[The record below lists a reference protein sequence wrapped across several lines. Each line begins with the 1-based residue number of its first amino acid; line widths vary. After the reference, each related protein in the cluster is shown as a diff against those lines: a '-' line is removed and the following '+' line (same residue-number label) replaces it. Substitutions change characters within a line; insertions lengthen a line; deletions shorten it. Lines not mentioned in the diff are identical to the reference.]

1 MDLKLISGIEGDLI
15 TDDFDKLKASQQ
27 VQNLLKAFEN
37 RTDRL
42 DQLFNIDIGE
52 IVQLSDAT
60 KKFVNIIF
68 TLYHGN
74 ASVERGFS
82 VNKNCIND
90 NLLDESLVAR
100 RMVCD
105 TVSRACG
112 PNNVPIAK
120 SLILACKNSNAL
132 YRETLKRKREL
143 QNEENDLRVKKI
155 RLAKEIKELE
165 ASMDKIDRES
175 EKKKADINDKI
186 AAVKLSLSKK
196 C

>member
-1 MDLKLISGIEGDLI
+1 M
-15 TDDFDKLKASQQ
+15 
-27 VQNLLKAFEN
+27 
-37 RTDRL
+37 
-42 DQLFNIDIGE
+42 
-52 IVQLSDAT
+52 
-60 KKFVNIIF
+60 
-68 TLYHGN
+68 
-74 ASVERGFS
+74 ERGFS

-105 TVSRACG
+105 TVSRAGG
-112 PNNVPIAK
+112 PNNVPITR

-155 RLAKEIKELE
+155 RVAKEIKELE